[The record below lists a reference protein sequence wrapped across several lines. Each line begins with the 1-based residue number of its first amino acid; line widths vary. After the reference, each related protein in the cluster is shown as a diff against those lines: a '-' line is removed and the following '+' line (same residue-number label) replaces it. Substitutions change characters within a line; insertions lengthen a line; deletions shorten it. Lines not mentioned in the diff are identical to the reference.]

1 MHAMLLL
8 GRRATR
14 ATISPMAATRLV
26 AMRPLSSS
34 LAVTARPA
42 MATVARRAGLLSLA
56 GSAASVVSGA
66 VALAESKGWPS
77 TSASIR
83 YPVHHRSLPFPFPS
97 ARADAQA
104 RVAARCHCCRLRGSA
119 E

>member
-14 ATISPMAATRLV
+14 ATTGPMAATRLV
-26 AMRPLSSS
+26 AMRPLSRS

-56 GSAASVVSGA
+56 GGAASVVSGA

-83 YPVHHRSLPFPFPS
+83 YHVHHRSPPFPFPS